1 MGIEKKTYS
10 VRLDE
15 ELAEKIKQYGLL
27 ENRNFTNMVETILKQ
42 YIAQREKSEC

>member
-15 ELAEKIKQYGLL
+15 ELAEKIRQYAAS
-27 ENRNFTNMVETILKQ
+27 ENRNFTNMVETILLQ
-42 YIAQREKSEC
+42 YVAEREKEN

>member
-15 ELAEKIKQYGLL
+15 ELAEKIKQYAAAD
-27 ENRNFTNMVETILKQ
+27 NRNFTNMVETILMQ
-42 YIAQREKSEC
+42 YIAEREKRN